1 MKAIISVFIFS
12 LCFSAVSARDESL
25 SEAVRLYKQGSFAEA
40 IPLFEK
46 NSDLKGQSR
55 INRIRLAECYLYRD
69 DLVLPEKKDSIFR
82 REELLQRIKDN
93 YAQAAFIF
101 SSEITEIEKITPQR
115 PMTHDLLKNVI
126 NELGGYVQRVLVT
139 ELRDNTFYAVIEVRV
154 NGSVIY
160 LDSRPSDAIA
170 LALRVDCPI
179 YVRDEV
185 LQTSHQHQLEP
196 LDDDLVTDE
205 DVEWPEEIG
214 DMSDYK
220 M

>member
-93 YAQAAFIF
+93 YALAAFIF
-101 SSEITEIEKITPQR
+101 SSEITEIEKITPNEK
-115 PMTHDLLKNVI
+115 LLGLWYYEWGLSEMMIQKREKAVGLFLKSAQI
-126 NELGGYVQRVLVT
+126 DPSISESTYYAAFLSLQLGR
-139 ELRDNTFYAVIEVRV
+139 EK
-154 NGSVIY
+154 
-160 LDSRPSDAIA
+160 DADRIWN
-170 LALRVDCPI
+170 RE
-179 YVRDEV
+179 R
-185 LQTSHQHQLEP
+185 
-196 LDDDLVTDE
+196 
-205 DVEWPEEIG
+205 
-214 DMSDYK
+214 K
-220 M
+220 KK